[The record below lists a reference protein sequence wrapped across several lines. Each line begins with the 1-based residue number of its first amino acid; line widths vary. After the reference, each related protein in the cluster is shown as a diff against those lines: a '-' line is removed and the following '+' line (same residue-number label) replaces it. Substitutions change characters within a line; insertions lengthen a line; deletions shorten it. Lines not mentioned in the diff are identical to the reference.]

1 MLLINFGSLPD
12 ALKSL
17 ISRFWVY
24 CSKSVTGFQSPLICK
39 LIKVKPE
46 LIFSGLY
53 LFPST

>member
-1 MLLINFGSLPD
+1 MLLINSGGLPD
-12 ALKSL
+12 AHKSL

-24 CSKSVTGFQSPLICK
+24 CSKSVPGFQSPLICK

-46 LIFSGLY
+46 LMFSGLY